1 MSRLAHMLALG
12 VLCVSMAAAPSFA
25 APPLTAQLT
34 GQWVIADSPE
44 DLRAAVDEAIEVAVD
59 PMPRAFRLFA
69 RPALR
74 KHATTCDE
82 VFLELDGDTITR
94 QCDAKA
100 PLTRRLDNS
109 EGAIVGKDGKPCDVE
124 VALDRQSVELLFEN
138 QQGGQRDHYRAEGG
152 DVLVVTHELYAP
164 QMPEG
169 LLWTVR
175 YRRVK

>member
-34 GQWVIADSPE
+34 GQWVIADTPDE
-44 DLRAAVDEAIEVAVD
+44 LIANLEEAIETAVAS
-59 PMPRAFRLFA
+59 MPRAFRLFA

-82 VFLELDGDTITR
+82 VYLEMDGHTVTR

-109 EGAIVGKDGKPCDVE
+109 EGAIVGKDGKPCDVD
-124 VALDRQSVELLFEN
+124 VAVDRSSVQLSFQNTE
-138 QQGGQRDHYRAEGG
+138 GGQRDHYRAEGG

-164 QMPEG
+164 QLPED
-169 LLWTVR
+169 LVWTVR